1 MKLTMASSPHNHS
14 HKSLNKLML
23 TVIAACIPGFIA
35 QVIFFGTG
43 VVIQLVLALITVS
56 VAEATI
62 MKMRKRPTFQTLKDG
77 SAWLTGVLLALS
89 IPPLA
94 PWWIIVIGCLFSIVI
109 VKQLYGGLGFNLFN
123 PAMAA
128 YVLLL
133 ISFPVQM
140 TAWLPVSDLL
150 GNSIDFS
157 QQLGVIFTDFTAT
170 GFSVD
175 QLRVGIDGMTMATPL
190 DTVKTDIAHGLTA
203 SESMQSPLFNEW
215 VGKGWGWV
223 NLGFLIGGLYLI
235 KSKVINWHI
244 PVSLIVTLAVCSG
257 IGYIASPG
265 TEAGI
270 IFHLFSGATMF
281 AAFFIATDPV
291 SAATTNKGRLI
302 YGAIIGLL
310 IYLIRTFGGF
320 PDAVA
325 FAVILLNMAVPL
337 IDYYTQPR
345 TYGHGVKK

>member
-1 MKLTMASSPHNHS
+1 
-14 HKSLNKLML
+14 
-23 TVIAACIPGFIA
+23 
-35 QVIFFGTG
+35 
-43 VVIQLVLALITVS
+43 
-56 VAEATI
+56 
-62 MKMRKRPTFQTLKDG
+62 
-77 SAWLTGVLLALS
+77 
-89 IPPLA
+89 
-94 PWWIIVIGCLFSIVI
+94 
-109 VKQLYGGLGFNLFN
+109 
-123 PAMAA
+123 
-128 YVLLL
+128 
-133 ISFPVQM
+133 M
-140 TAWLPVSDLL
+140 TAWLPVTDLL
-150 GNSIDFS
+150 GNPIGLN
-157 QQLGVIFTDFTAT
+157 QQLSVIFTDFTAA

-190 DTVKTDIAHGLTA
+190 DTVKTDIAHGLTV

-244 PVSLIVTLAVCSG
+244 PMSLIVTLAICSG

-265 TEAGI
+265 TEPGI
-270 IFHLFSGATMF
+270 VFHLFSGATMF

-291 SAATTNKGRLI
+291 SATTTNKGRLI